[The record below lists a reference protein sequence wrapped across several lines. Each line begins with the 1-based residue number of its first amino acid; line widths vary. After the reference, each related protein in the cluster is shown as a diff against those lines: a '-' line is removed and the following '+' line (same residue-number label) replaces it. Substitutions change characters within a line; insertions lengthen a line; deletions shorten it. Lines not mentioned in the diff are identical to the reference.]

1 MGNRAVLIAYDTTPE
16 NANNKVG
23 VYLHWHGSESDVKEF
38 LDEAKRRQIRTLDED
53 QSYFWARFVQT
64 VTDMI
69 TEQEQKYWSKSGV
82 EHNCYECSVGCDV
95 VTNLDTH
102 NYDNGVYYIKDFEI
116 VKHTDGSEFDMPEPQ
131 ELTDEE
137 ERALTPCKTL
147 DLTPLA
153 ILAMI
158 L

>member
-1 MGNRAVLIAYDTTPE
+1 MGNRAVIVAYDTTPE
-16 NANNKVG
+16 NANNKIG

>member
-1 MGNRAVLIAYDTTPE
+1 MGNRAVIVAYDTTPE
-16 NANNKVG
+16 NANNKIG

-38 LDEAKRRQIRTLDED
+38 LDEAKRRQIRTLDEE

>member
-1 MGNRAVLIAYDTTPE
+1 MGNRAVILAYDTTPE
-16 NANNKVG
+16 NANSKIG
-23 VYLHWHGSESDVKEF
+23 VYVHWHGSKESIQEF

-69 TEQEQKYWSKSGV
+69 TEEDKEYCKSSGI
-82 EHNCYECSVGCDV
+82 ERNCYECSVGCDV

>member
-1 MGNRAVLIAYDTTPE
+1 MGNRAVIVSYDTNPQ
-16 NANNKVG
+16 NANNKIG

-38 LDEAKRRQIRTLDED
+38 LEEAERRQIRTLDTD

-95 VTNLDTH
+95 VSNLDTH
-102 NYDNGVYYIKDFEI
+102 NYDNGVYYIKDFKI
-116 VKHTDGSEFDMPEPQ
+116 VKQTDGSEFDEPS
-131 ELTDEE
+131 TN
-137 ERALTPCKTL
+137 
-147 DLTPLA
+147 
-153 ILAMI
+153 
-158 L
+158 